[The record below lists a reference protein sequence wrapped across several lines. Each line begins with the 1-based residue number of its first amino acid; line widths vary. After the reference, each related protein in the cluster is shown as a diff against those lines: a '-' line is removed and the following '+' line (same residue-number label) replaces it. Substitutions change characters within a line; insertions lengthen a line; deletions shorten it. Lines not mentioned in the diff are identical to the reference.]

1 MAYFAPN
8 TGIKRT
14 GRTLACTPKKTEV
27 VGKNV
32 ACRILK
38 VQSQEKT
45 VFPFD
50 FYLLLFDFASKTPC
64 NLLFSFF

>member
-1 MAYFAPN
+1 MGVKRINADAYTRGMRN
-8 TGIKRT
+8 S
-14 GRTLACTPKKTEV
+14 L
-27 VGKNV
+27 GK
-32 ACRILK
+32 ARRRILK

-64 NLLFSFF
+64 NLFFSFF